1 MSDPTNVASGAAAF
15 VPGGGAMMG
24 VLSAMNKSMGAESM
38 TAMSRSADALVS
50 SAKSGGFEVTKEA
63 ADPIIE
69 VLNNYITEVDTMKG
83 ELRVL
88 EQAPPLGDHPY
99 GKKVAQHMW
108 EAANDDRSARAALDR
123 LQDVLTQS
131 RDALLHASNQYQEQ
145 EESARD
151 VFQIKGD

>member
-1 MSDPTNVASGAAAF
+1 
-15 VPGGGAMMG
+15 MMG
-24 VLSAMNKSMGAESM
+24 ALAAMNMSMGLESI

-50 SAKSGGFEVTKEA
+50 SAKSGGFRVAKDA
-63 ADPIIE
+63 ANAIIK
-69 VLNNYITEVDTMKG
+69 VLNDYISEIDIMKG
-83 ELRVL
+83 GLRVL
-88 EQAPPLGDHPY
+88 EQAPQLGDHPY

-123 LQDVLTQS
+123 LQTVLTQS

-151 VFQIKGD
+151 VFQNKGTNE